1 VKRRSLILIA
11 GWGHTTQALNPVAS
25 ALYENYDVWVS
36 SNHEIAER
44 FCATRLHRSKAAKRN
59 PCMFSYAKGI
69 QTAMG
74 GPEEKDKR
82 PVVVG
87 WSAGGIVALEVVCKN
102 PQSSAGLV
110 LIGTTPKFCSGDGY
124 PWGVAPRNVRA
135 MILEIKR
142 DPRAVLDRFFQD
154 VSWPTVESESCRNE
168 KVIAACHIGIKRL
181 VQGLEYLRRTDL
193 RSQLKKLE
201 IPILIIHG
209 REDRIVPWQA
219 GAWLNDSLPN
229 SRIII
234 HEGVGHDIPERRPV
248 VLASQIREFL
258 EDHC

>member
-1 VKRRSLILIA
+1 
-11 GWGHTTQALNPVAS
+11 
-25 ALYENYDVWVS
+25 
-36 SNHEIAER
+36 
-44 FCATRLHRSKAAKRN
+44 
-59 PCMFSYAKGI
+59 
-69 QTAMG
+69 
-74 GPEEKDKR
+74 
-82 PVVVG
+82 
-87 WSAGGIVALEVVCKN
+87 
-102 PQSSAGLV
+102 
-110 LIGTTPKFCSGDGY
+110 
-124 PWGVAPRNVRA
+124 